1 MQENTPKRL
10 SFRLFLFLGLA
21 GVALLLI
28 FMAASGGRQAVNA
41 APVGAQSAD
50 GIWQDVAEATLR
62 VTGDQVI
69 VPAAYRTV
77 SLDWAALNA
86 LLAQA
91 PATLNDS
98 NVVLSLP
105 LPNGDYGRFQLIKTA
120 VMHPELAAKFP
131 EIQTYAGI
139 GLDDPTAYAR
149 LDRTPKGFHAMILSG
164 NGRVFIDPYTTGNVD
179 LYQSYFASDFI
190 PNLPADFAPDVVVK
204 NAAGLSETD
213 TAVGINGL
221 FSSGGQLR
229 TYRLAVAAT
238 GEYTQFHGGT
248 VPLAM
253 AEIVT
258 AINRVAGIY
267 EREVAVSFQLVA
279 NNDLVIYTNAATDP
293 YSNSNGSAMLG
304 QNQSTLNSVIGSA
317 NYDVG
322 HVFSTGGGG
331 IAGLAVVCGSAK
343 AQGVT
348 GLGSPIG
355 DPFYVDYVAHEMG
368 HQFAGNH
375 TFNGSTGS
383 CAGGNR
389 NASTAYE
396 PGSGTTIMAYAGI
409 CSPQDI
415 QSNSDDYFH
424 GISFDEIVSFTTN
437 GNGNNCAAVSSTG
450 NTPPTADA
458 GASYSIPLNTPFTL
472 TGSGS
477 DPDGTASLTY
487 NWEEFDLGPTG
498 APNSPSG
505 NAAIFRSFNPTLSP
519 SRTFPQISDIVNN
532 TQTLGELLPSYAR
545 TMTFRF
551 TVRDNQV
558 PAGGVASDETT
569 VTAVTGTG
577 PFLVTAPNTA
587 VTWTGNTSETVTWN
601 VAGTN
606 NAPISCA
613 NVNLSLSTDGG
624 FTYPTILEA
633 NTPNDGSSSVLVP
646 NIASSSARVRV
657 SCAGNIFF
665 DISNTNF
672 TIELGGGPTPT
683 PSNTPVPPTPTNTPL
698 PPTPTNT
705 PGPGGQT
712 LTFNPVAD
720 SYTMANRPTSNQGS
734 TTTVRLDSSP
744 DNNSYLRFDVQGLNG
759 TVSQATLRVYAQS
772 SSSIGYD
779 VHELANNTWGET
791 TITYANA
798 PALGSLINSSGAVNS
813 NGYVEVAVTSFV
825 SGNGLV
831 SFGLSTADAN
841 LITLASRE
849 SGNPPQLVVQTAGS
863 GATATPTPIGPTP
876 TPTNTA
882 VPPTPTNT
890 PGPGGSTFTFTAVD
904 DALVQ
909 SNRSTA
915 NFGSASTLNTDA
927 SPIIR
932 SYLKFNVSSLD
943 GPVASATLRIF
954 RNSGSAPFDVAQVS
968 STSWSESSI
977 TYSNAP
983 AVGSVINSVTTSSS
997 GWIEINVTSA
1007 ISGDGT
1013 FSLALLSNSSLVN
1026 LFSSTEGA
1034 NAPELVIVTAP

>member
-1 MQENTPKRL
+1 MQNTPKQL
-10 SFRLFLFLGLA
+10 PFRLFLFLGLA
-21 GVALLLI
+21 GAALLLI
-28 FMAASGGRQAVNA
+28 FLAASGGRQAVSA

-50 GIWQDVAEATLR
+50 GMWQDVDETSLR
-62 VTGDQVI
+62 PAGERVI
-69 VPAAYRTV
+69 VPTAYRTV
-77 SLDWAALNA
+77 SLDWAALNTV
-86 LLAQA
+86 LAQA
-91 PATLNDS
+91 PASLGGG
-98 NVVLSLP
+98 NVVLWLP
-105 LPNGDYGRFQLIKTA
+105 LPNGEYGRFQIIKTA
-120 VMHPELAAKFP
+120 VMHPDLAAKFP
-131 EIQTYAGI
+131 EIQTYAGVGI
-139 GLDDPTAYAR
+139 DDPTAYAR
-149 LDRTPKGFHAMILSG
+149 LDSTPKGFHAMILSG
-164 NGRVFIDPYTTGNVD
+164 NGRVFIDPYTTENID
-179 LYQSYFASDFI
+179 LYQSYFARDFV
-190 PNLPADFAPDVVVK
+190 PNLPADFAPDVVLENPDHIDEV
-204 NAAGLSETD
+204 D
-213 TAVGINGL
+213 TAVNINGP
-221 FSSGGQLR
+221 FATGGQLR

-267 EREVAVSFQLVA
+267 EREVAVTFQLVP
-279 NNDLVIYTNAATDP
+279 NNDQVVYTNGATDP
-293 YSNSNGSAMLG
+293 YTNNNGGAMLS

-375 TFNGSTGS
+375 TFNGNAGS

-389 NASTAYE
+389 NGSTAYE

-409 CSPQDI
+409 CGSQNI
-415 QSNSDDYFH
+415 QNNSDDYFH
-424 GISFDEIVSFTTN
+424 GISFDEMVSFTTT
-437 GNGNNCAAVSSTG
+437 GSGNNCAVISSTG
-450 NTPPTADA
+450 NTPPTAEA
-458 GASYSIPLNTPFTL
+458 GASFSIPLNTPFTL

-487 NWEEFDLGPTG
+487 NWEEFDLGPAG

-505 NAAIFRSFNPTLSP
+505 NAPIFRSFSPTTSP

-545 TMTFRF
+545 TMNFRF

-558 PAGGVASDETT
+558 PAGGVASDGTT
-569 VTAVTGTG
+569 VTAVAGTG

-587 VTWTGNTSETVTWN
+587 VTWTGNASETVTWN
-601 VAGTN
+601 VAGTSA
-606 NAPISCA
+606 APISCA
-613 NVNLSLSTDGG
+613 NVNISLSTDGG
-624 FTYPTILEA
+624 YTYPTILEA
-633 NTPNDGSSSVLVP
+633 NTPNDGSASVLVP
-646 NIASSSARVRV
+646 NISTTAARVRV

-665 DISNTNF
+665 DISNANF
-672 TIELGGGPTPT
+672 TIQVGGGPTPT
-683 PSNTPVPPTPTNTPL
+683 PSNTPTATNTPL

-720 SYTMANRPTSNQGS
+720 SFTMANRPTSNQGS
-734 TTTVRLDSSP
+734 ATTLRLDASP

-772 SSSIGYD
+772 SSSLGYD
-779 VHELANNTWGET
+779 VHQVANNTWGET

-798 PALGSLINSSGAVNS
+798 PALGSLVNSSGAFSS
-813 NGYVEVAVTSFV
+813 NGYVEVPVTSFV
-825 SGNGLV
+825 GGNGLV
-831 SFGLSTADAN
+831 SFGLSTADSN

-849 SGNPPQLVVQTAGS
+849 SGNPPELVVETAG
-863 GATATPTPIGPTP
+863 GGGPTP
-876 TPTNTA
+876 TPTNTPVGPTPTATNTA

-890 PGPGGSTFTFTAVD
+890 PGPGGTTFTFNAAD
-904 DALVQ
+904 DAMTLSSRPTVNYG
-909 SNRSTA
+909 SST
-915 NFGSASTLNTDA
+915 TLSTDA
-927 SPIIR
+927 SPDIR
-932 SYLKFNVSSLD
+932 SYLKFNVSGLD
-943 GPVASATLRIF
+943 GAVGSATLRLF
-954 RNSGSAPFDVAQVS
+954 VESGSGPFDITQVGS
-968 STSWSESSI
+968 NSWSEGSI

-983 AVGSVINSVTTSSS
+983 ATGSVISGSGTVSS
-997 GWIEINVTSA
+997 GWLEIDVTSA

-1013 FSLALLSNSSLVN
+1013 FSMALLSNSSIRN
-1026 LFSSTEGA
+1026 LFSSAEGA
-1034 NAPELVIVTAP
+1034 NGPELVIVTAP